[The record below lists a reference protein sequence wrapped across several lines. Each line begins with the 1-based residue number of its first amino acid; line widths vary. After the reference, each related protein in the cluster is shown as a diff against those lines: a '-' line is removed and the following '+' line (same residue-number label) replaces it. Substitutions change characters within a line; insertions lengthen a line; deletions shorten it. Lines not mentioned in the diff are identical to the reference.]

1 MSGKDKMEQ
10 LEKIFES
17 RELNVNM
24 GPQHPATHGVLRL
37 VLDMDGETI
46 VKVTPYVG
54 YLHRGIEKLGESL
67 SYYQA
72 LPLTDRMDYVSAMSN
87 NIGYCVAVEKLFDIE
102 APERAKFIR
111 TIVGEMSRIANHLL
125 WLATHALDIGAMTV
139 FLYCFREREWIL
151 DLYEMICGARLTV
164 TYPRVGGVRND
175 VPQEFLDSLWK
186 FTDEFPSRILEYETL
201 IDQNRI
207 WLQRTIGIGVISAEE
222 AVSCGMTGP
231 TLRGSGVT
239 YDIRKHMPYDAY
251 DKVEFDVPIGTAG
264 DTYDRY
270 RCRMLEMRQSNN
282 IIRQCIEKLPVG
294 PVMADAPKFTLQPKD
309 KMMPITHPTEALA
322 YIIDEKV
329 CKGCGMCLRACPAKA
344 IFGEKKKPH
353 TIKQEFCLGCGNCF
367 VTCKFKALKLIPG
380 GKAMSEEQLKELAA
394 GPMPEEIT
402 KAAEYM
408 VRHFEFVKK
417 GPKVPEGEIYV
428 ATEVPKGE
436 LGFYFVSDGSGKP
449 FRMRVRAP
457 SFIHA
462 GCLPRLCV
470 GHLVADVIANI
481 GTIDIV
487 LGECDR

>member
-1 MSGKDKMEQ
+1 MIQKEA
-10 LEKIFES
+10 EKIFET

-37 VLDMDGETI
+37 VLDIDGETI

-87 NIGYCVAVEKLFDIE
+87 NIGYCVAVEKLFGIE

-175 VPQEFLDSLWK
+175 VPQQFLDSLWK
-186 FTDEFPSRILEYETL
+186 FTEEFPSRILEYETL

-207 WLQRTIGIGVISAEE
+207 WLERTKGIGVISAEE
-222 AVSCGMTGP
+222 AVNWGMTGP
-231 TLRGSGVT
+231 TLRGSGVQ

-251 DKVEFDVPIGTAG
+251 DKIEFDVPIGTEG

-270 RCRMLEMRQSNN
+270 RCRMLEFRQSNK
-282 IIRQCIEKLPVG
+282 IIRQCIEKLPPG
-294 PVMADAPKFTLQPKD
+294 PIMADAPKFMLQPKD

-322 YIIDEKV
+322 YVIEEKV
-329 CKGCGMCLRACPAKA
+329 CKGCGMCMRACPAGA

-353 TIKQEFCLGCGNCF
+353 TIKQEMCLRCGNCF

-380 GKAMSEEQLKELAA
+380 GKAMTEEQLKELASA
-394 GPMPEEIT
+394 PIPEEIT

-449 FRMRVRAP
+449 YRMRVRAP

-462 GCLPRLCV
+462 GCIPRLAV
-470 GHLVADVIANI
+470 GHLVADVIAVI

>member
-1 MSGKDKMEQ
+1 MIQKEA
-10 LEKIFES
+10 EKIFET

-37 VLDMDGETI
+37 VLDIDGETI

-67 SYYQA
+67 TYFQA

-87 NIGYCVAVEKLFDIE
+87 NIGYCVAVEKLFGIDV
-102 APERAKFIR
+102 PERAKFIR
-111 TIVGEMSRIANHLL
+111 TTVGEMSRIANHLL

-164 TYPRVGGVRND
+164 TYPRIGGVRND
-175 VPQEFLDSLWK
+175 VPQQFLDSLWK
-186 FTDEFPSRILEYETL
+186 FTEEFPSRILEYETL

-207 WLQRTIGIGVISAEE
+207 WLQRTKGIGVISAEE
-222 AVSCGMTGP
+222 AVSWGMTGP
-231 TLRGSGVT
+231 TLRGSGVP

-251 DKVEFDVPIGTAG
+251 DKVDFDVPIGTEG

-270 RCRMLEMRQSNN
+270 RCRMLEMRQSNK
-282 IIRQCIEKLPVG
+282 IIRQCIEKLPTG
-294 PVMADAPKFTLQPKD
+294 PIMANAPKFTLPPKD
-309 KMMPITHPTEALA
+309 YILKDMEHMIHQFMLIT
-322 YIIDEKV
+322 
-329 CKGCGMCLRACPAKA
+329 R
-344 IFGEKKKPH
+344 
-353 TIKQEFCLGCGNCF
+353 
-367 VTCKFKALKLIPG
+367 
-380 GKAMSEEQLKELAA
+380 
-394 GPMPEEIT
+394 GP
-402 KAAEYM
+402 
-408 VRHFEFVKK
+408 V
-417 GPKVPEGEIYV
+417 VPEGEIYV

-436 LGFYFVSDGSGKP
+436 LGFYFVSDGTGKP
-449 FRMRVRAP
+449 YRMRVRAP

-462 GCLPRLCV
+462 GTLSRLCV

>member
-1 MSGKDKMEQ
+1 MIQREA
-10 LEKIFES
+10 EKIFET

-37 VLDMDGETI
+37 VLDIDGETI

-67 SYYQA
+67 SYFQA

-87 NIGYCVAVEKLFDIE
+87 NIGYCVAVEKLFGIE

-111 TIVGEMSRIANHLL
+111 TMVGEMSRIANHLL

-151 DLYEMICGARLTV
+151 ELYEMICGARLTV
-164 TYPRVGGVRND
+164 TYPRIGGVRND
-175 VPQEFLDSLWK
+175 ISQEFLDSLYK
-186 FTDEFPSRILEYETL
+186 FTEEFPSRVLEYETL

-207 WLQRTIGIGVISAEE
+207 WLRRTKGIGVISAEE
-222 AVSCGMTGP
+222 AVNWGMTGP
-231 TLRGSGVT
+231 TLRGSGVP

-251 DKVEFDVPIGTAG
+251 DKVEFDVPIGTEG

-270 RCRMLEMRQSNN
+270 RCRMLEMRQSNK
-282 IIRQCIEKLPVG
+282 IIRQCIEKLPLG
-294 PVMADAPKFTLQPKD
+294 PVMADAPKFTLPPKD
-309 KMMPITHPTEALA
+309 
-322 YIIDEKV
+322 YI
-329 CKGCGMCLRACPAKA
+329 
-344 IFGEKKKPH
+344 
-353 TIKQEFCLGCGNCF
+353 
-367 VTCKFKALKLIPG
+367 LKDMEHLIHQF
-380 GKAMSEEQLKELAA
+380 ML
-394 GPMPEEIT
+394 IT
-402 KAAEYM
+402 K
-408 VRHFEFVKK
+408 
-417 GPKVPEGEIYV
+417 GPIVPEGEIYV

-449 FRMRVRAP
+449 YRMRVRAP

-470 GHLVADVIANI
+470 GHLVADVIAAI

>member
-1 MSGKDKMEQ
+1 MDSV
-10 LEKIFES
+10 EKIFDT

-46 VKVTPYVG
+46 IKVTPHVG
-54 YLHRGIEKLGESL
+54 YLHRGIEKLGEDL
-67 SYYQA
+67 SYFQA

-87 NIGYCVAVEKLFDIE
+87 NIGYCIAVERLYGIE
-102 APERAKFIR
+102 APERAKYIR
-111 TIVGEMSRIANHLL
+111 TIVGELSRISNHLL

-151 DLYEMICGARLTV
+151 DLFETVCGARLTV
-164 TYPRVGGVRND
+164 TYPRIGGVRND
-175 VPQEFLDSLWK
+175 ISQEFIDSTWQ
-186 FTDEFPSRILEYETL
+186 FTEEFPSRILEYETL

-207 WLQRTIGIGVISAEE
+207 WLQRTVGIGVISAEE
-222 AVSCGMTGP
+222 AINWGMTGP
-231 TLRGSGVT
+231 TLRGSGIP
-239 YDIRKHMPYDAY
+239 YDIRKYMPYDAY
-251 DKVEFDVPIGTAG
+251 DKVEFDVPIGTVG

-270 RCRMLEMRQSNN
+270 RCRMLELRQSNN
-282 IIRQCIEKLPVG
+282 ILRQCLEKLPKG
-294 PVMADAPKFTLQPKD
+294 PIMADAPKYTLQPKD
-309 KMMPITHPTEALA
+309 KMMPITHPTEAQA
-322 YIIDEKV
+322 YVIDEKA

-353 TIKQEFCLGCGNCF
+353 VINQELCVGCANCY

-380 GKAMSEEQLKELAA
+380 GKTMSEEKLKELAA

-402 KAAEYM
+402 KAAEYL
-408 VRHFEFVKK
+408 VRHFEFVRK
-417 GPKVPEGEIYV
+417 GPKVPEGELYV

-436 LGFYFVSDGSGKP
+436 LGFYFVSDGTGKP
-449 FRMRVRAP
+449 YRMRVRAP
-457 SFIHA
+457 SFVHA
-462 GCLPRLCV
+462 GCLPRLCE
-470 GHLVADVIANI
+470 GHLVADVIAAI